1 MRIIK
6 GFLIVVAGFFTL
18 ITLISLLIP
27 STVVTV
33 KSVSI
38 HASPE
43 KIAAAIKDLEQWKKW
58 HPLFQQ
64 EGNNISISQPS
75 AAVNAKASWLQKGK
89 ENNITLTGM
98 LPQGIQFNVN
108 RQGETPVK
116 TSLVA
121 LPVQE
126 PNTLQ
131 VEWKAVTTLK
141 WYPWEKFGG
150 IFVSEMTGPGYEQAL
165 NSLKKYIE
173 TN

>member
-1 MRIIK
+1 MKVVK
-6 GFLIVVAGFFTL
+6 GILLVLAGFFIL

-38 HASPE
+38 HASSE
-43 KIAAAIKDLEQWKKW
+43 KIFTAIKDLNEWRKW
-58 HPLFQQ
+58 HPLFIQ
-64 EGNNISISQPS
+64 EGGNISVSKPS
-75 AAVNAKASWLQKGK
+75 DTIQSKAAWKQHNKATDITIT
-89 ENNITLTGM
+89 NIDS
-98 LPQGIQFNVN
+98 QGIRFDIN
-108 RQGETPVK
+108 RQGENPVE
-116 TSLVA
+116 TYLSI

-131 VEWKAVTTLK
+131 VEWKSVTKLK

-173 TN
+173 NN